1 MPVPPADVPPPKFPG
16 IKAGRPEEIR
26 IFACWFSNTAYI
38 YKGSNKTNNA
48 NKTNIYYFLLEIWR
62 ILQKL
67 YLYLRNE
74 FFAIMETA
82 LTAAAP
88 QGLTTAADVRR
99 VVDYFAASTDVKTTS
114 RALYVRTLNGFFEW
128 VQETGREVPALTVAD
143 LIAYK
148 EQLLTAGKSP
158 LTVAS
163 YINSLRRF
171 YEWTEAVKVYPNIA
185 RGVHAPKRAQQFRK
199 QPLTVAQVGNLLRYE
214 RAEQSARDYAIVNL
228 LVRTGL
234 RTIEVIRANVGDIV
248 YKSGQRVLMVQG
260 KGRDS
265 KDNFVILTDAAY
277 MPIYEYLKT
286 RPDGSTPE
294 APLFTSNSNNNAGGR
309 LTTRAVSAIANQ
321 GLKSVGLDNRV
332 FTAHS
337 LRHTAA
343 VNMLRGGATLE
354 QVQYTLRHTNPATT
368 QIYTATIREEQRL
381 NNGGEG
387 LLDKLY
393 NTV

>member
-1 MPVPPADVPPPKFPG
+1 LF
-16 IKAGRPEEIR
+16 
-26 IFACWFSNTAYI
+26 YI
-38 YKGSNKTNNA
+38 CG
-48 NKTNIYYFLLEIWR
+48 
-62 ILQKL
+62 
-67 YLYLRNE
+67 NE
-74 FFAIMETA
+74 FLQDMETT
-82 LTAAAP
+82 LTPAAP
-88 QGLTTAADVRR
+88 QGLTTAVTPADARA
-99 VVDYFAASTDVKTTS
+99 VVDYFAASMDVKTTS

-128 VQETGREVPALTVAD
+128 VQETGRNIPALTVAD

-148 EQLLTAGKSP
+148 ESLFNAGKSP

-185 RGVHAPKRAQQFRK
+185 RGIHAPKRAQQFRK
-199 QPLTVAQVGNLLRYE
+199 QPLTVAQVGNLLKYE
-214 RAEQSARDYAIVNL
+214 RAENSPRDYAIINL

-260 KGRDS
+260 KGRDA

-286 RPDGSTPE
+286 RPDGSNPE
-294 APLFTSNSNNNAGGR
+294 APLFASNSNNNNGGR
-309 LTTRAVSAIANQ
+309 LTTRAVSAIAKNA
-321 GLKSVGLDNRV
+321 LKNVGLDNRV

-354 QVQYTLRHTNPATT
+354 QVQYTLRHSNPATT

-381 NNGGEG
+381 NNGGEV

-393 NTV
+393 NTI

>member
-1 MPVPPADVPPPKFPG
+1 
-16 IKAGRPEEIR
+16 
-26 IFACWFSNTAYI
+26 
-38 YKGSNKTNNA
+38 
-48 NKTNIYYFLLEIWR
+48 
-62 ILQKL
+62 
-67 YLYLRNE
+67 
-74 FFAIMETA
+74 METI
-82 LTAAAP
+82 LTTTAAP
-88 QGLTTAADVRR
+88 QGLTTTADVRR
-99 VVDYFAASTDVKTTS
+99 VVEYFAASTDVKTTS
-114 RALYVRTLNGFFEW
+114 RALYVRTLNVFFDW
-128 VQETGREVPALTVAD
+128 VRETGREVSALTVAD

-148 EQLLTAGKSP
+148 EDLLRAGKSP

-171 YEWTEAVKVYPNIA
+171 YEWTEAVKVYPNIG
-185 RGVHAPKRAQQFRK
+185 RGVHAPKRQQAFRK

-214 RAEQSARDYAIVNL
+214 RAEQSPRDYAIINL

-248 YKSGQRVLMVQG
+248 YKSGQRVLLVQG
-260 KGRDS
+260 KGRDA

-277 MPIYEYLKT
+277 LPIYDYLKT
-286 RPDGSTPE
+286 RPDGTEPG
-294 APLFTSNSNNNAGGR
+294 APLFASNSNNNNGGR
-309 LTTRAVSAIANQ
+309 LTTRAVSAIAKR
-321 GLKSVGLDNRV
+321 GLCSVGLDNHV

-381 NNGGEG
+381 NNGGEV

-393 NTV
+393 NTI